1 MSREITHRDRAT
13 DLGIVR
19 IDNEAI
25 MTIAAVAAMEVRGI
39 CRLGGGIGKT
49 LYETFFRKTSSKGVR
64 IKMKDSE
71 IVITVSV
78 VVEYGSDIPRIAD
91 QVQDSVKRAVE
102 RMTGLVLSEV
112 DVIVEGVR
120 ANSCLTGRPGTDTI
134 QGRQVPSEKERKI

>member
-1 MSREITHRDRAT
+1 MSKDITHRDRTT
-13 DLGIVR
+13 DLGMVR
-19 IDNEAI
+19 INNEAI
-25 MTIAAVAAMEVRGI
+25 MTIAAVAAMDVRGVSK
-39 CRLGGGIGKT
+39 LGGGIGKT
-49 LYETFFRKTSSKGVR
+49 LYETLFRKTSSKGVR
-64 IKMKDSE
+64 IKMKDNE

-120 ANSCLTGRPGTDTI
+120 ANS
-134 QGRQVPSEKERKI
+134 PSEKERKV